1 MILWIFF
8 TEINSSK
15 TTMDNSGRMLVRVV
29 TRAIRDKLPEVMASE
44 AWVWLPESVI
54 MELLEDSSLQVTEGQ
69 LFDGIVNWCRAN
81 TGTEQEAIDKYQH
94 CFAEKMVGKNIS
106 IPEWLNV
113 FRPLNEFIPD
123 KQFGDWTFLIFSNYF
138 KEATTRSDL
147 NPDASPDAGPRDTS
161 SASSAAAPDPLGT
174 FSPLAPSHKAGQI
187 AEVCRQIFHFKGQP
201 FWSYLRLIKT
211 L

>member
-1 MILWIFF
+1 MIVWVFF
-8 TEINSSK
+8 TEINSLK

-54 MELLEDSSLQVTEGQ
+54 LELLEDSSLQVTEGQ
-69 LFDGIVNWCRAN
+69 LFDGIVNWCRAS
-81 TGTEQEAIDKYQH
+81 TGTEKEAIDKYQH
-94 CFAEKMVGKNIS
+94 CFADKMVGKNIS

-174 FSPLAPSHKAGQI
+174 FSPLAPSHKAGQG
-187 AEVCRQIFHFKGQP
+187 AGVWGRSLTLRDSP
-201 FWSYLRLIKT
+201 FGHI
-211 L
+211 

>member
-94 CFAEKMVGKNIS
+94 CFADKMVGKNIS

-138 KEATTRSDL
+138 KEASTRSDL
-147 NPDASPDAGPRDTS
+147 NQTPLQTQVPGTPPLPPQLPPQTPWGHFLPWLPVTRRGRLPKSVGRSFTLRDS
-161 SASSAAAPDPLGT
+161 LFGHILG
-174 FSPLAPSHKAGQI
+174 
-187 AEVCRQIFHFKGQP
+187 
-201 FWSYLRLIKT
+201 
-211 L
+211 

>member
-44 AWVWLPESVI
+44 AWVWLPEGVI

-81 TGTEQEAIDKYQH
+81 TALGRSRRLLTSINTVLRRKWSARISAYQS
-94 CFAEKMVGKNIS
+94 G
-106 IPEWLNV
+106 
-113 FRPLNEFIPD
+113 
-123 KQFGDWTFLIFSNYF
+123 
-138 KEATTRSDL
+138 
-147 NPDASPDAGPRDTS
+147 
-161 SASSAAAPDPLGT
+161 
-174 FSPLAPSHKAGQI
+174 
-187 AEVCRQIFHFKGQP
+187 
-201 FWSYLRLIKT
+201 
-211 L
+211 